1 MQGKRLFLLSLLAAG
16 CQGPLAPGDTLS
28 GHFSNADARLDVSGS
43 LVVFAA
49 RCQRAEF
56 GPIVLDEHRR
66 FSAES
71 AVFIQAGGIFVSD
84 RDKLQIQGHFDGTDL
99 VLQLRVIRADP
110 PVADPY
116 VLTLS
121 PTGPGDPPV
130 CNLMSPGG
138 SPR

>member
-16 CQGPLAPGDTLS
+16 CQGPLAPVDTLS

-49 RCQRAEF
+49 RCKRAEF